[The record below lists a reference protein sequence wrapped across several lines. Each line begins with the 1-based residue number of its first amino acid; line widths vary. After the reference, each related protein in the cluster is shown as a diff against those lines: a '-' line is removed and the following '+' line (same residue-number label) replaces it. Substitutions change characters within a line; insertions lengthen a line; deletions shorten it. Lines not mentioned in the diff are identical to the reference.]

1 MMIGEQKRWWNRRVP
16 ILRISAFA
24 VAAFLGVIVWVVY
37 GHFIHSVAWDL
48 RYHRTA
54 IFRGQT
60 MQVPWFWEE
69 DEWTKY
75 KEFELTRSHL
85 LRPPFPTS
93 VTISYEHLSPTDIQ
107 KEIDGFRA
115 LDAKLTHHPGDYFD
129 PDASIDSH
137 FVCMDRGSSLSEFEW
152 LTCFSRDGRWRV
164 LMIGLTQD
172 RSDFETILRGVDA
185 MGTPSK

>member
-1 MMIGEQKRWWNRRVP
+1 
-16 ILRISAFA
+16 LRIGAFA
-24 VAAFLGVIVWVVY
+24 VAAFLGVLVWVVY

-54 IFRGQT
+54 SFRGQT
-60 MQVPWFWEE
+60 MQVPWSWQE

-85 LRPPFPTS
+85 LQPSFPTS
-93 VTISYEHLSPTDIQ
+93 VTISYENLSPANLQ
-107 KEIDGFRA
+107 KEIDGMRA

-129 PDASIDSH
+129 PNAPINPH
-137 FVCMDRGSSLSEFEW
+137 FVCMDKGSNWSEFEW
-152 LTCFSRDGRWRV
+152 IICFSRDGRWSVRM
-164 LMIGLTQD
+164 LGLKRD
-172 RSDFETILRGVDA
+172 RSDFEMILRGVDA